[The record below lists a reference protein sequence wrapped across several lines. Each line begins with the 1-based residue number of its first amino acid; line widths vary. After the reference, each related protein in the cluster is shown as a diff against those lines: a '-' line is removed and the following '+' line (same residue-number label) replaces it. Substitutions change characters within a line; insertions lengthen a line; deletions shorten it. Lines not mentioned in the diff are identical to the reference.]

1 MQNVVCFY
9 RHHVGN
15 CNCVQISRN
24 TLQKAKYLP
33 TFTLMARWSS
43 MNDFQKVNKKLDE
56 ILDAL
61 TGKVDDDS
69 VNKKTNKLDEILD
82 ALTDKVDDDSVNK
95 KTNKL
100 DEILD
105 ALTYE
110 EEVNS
115 VKKKTNITTILIEIK
130 NILASK
136 K

>member
-1 MQNVVCFY
+1 
-9 RHHVGN
+9 
-15 CNCVQISRN
+15 
-24 TLQKAKYLP
+24 
-33 TFTLMARWSS
+33 

-61 TGKVDDDS
+61 TG
-69 VNKKTNKLDEILD
+69 
-82 ALTDKVDDDSVNK
+82 KVDDDSVNK

>member
-1 MQNVVCFY
+1 M
-9 RHHVGN
+9 
-15 CNCVQISRN
+15 
-24 TLQKAKYLP
+24 
-33 TFTLMARWSS
+33 
-43 MNDFQKVNKKLDE
+43 
-56 ILDAL
+56 
-61 TGKVDDDS
+61 
-69 VNKKTNKLDEILD
+69 
-82 ALTDKVDDDSVNK
+82 TDKVDDDSVNK